1 MGQLMLINPRK
12 RRATKKRKIRRNP
25 AAKAAPR
32 VAAKSNPIRRR
43 RRPAVAA
50 YRSIRRRARRNPD
63 GRLMGQIMNAAVGGA
78 GAVAVDVI
86 QGYLPL
92 PTALRTGYMPY
103 VVKAGL
109 GFALG
114 AFGRDILGQNAAR
127 MGAGAMTVALYGA
140 LKQLTAGVLPGASVA
155 SGATVAGL
163 GYGSPTPVLGEYLT
177 GPGSRMN
184 GLGAYITG
192 TGSPD
197 NMGMS
202 ASAFGHY

>member
-12 RRATKKRKIRRNP
+12 RRVATKKRKVRRNP
-25 AAKAAPR
+25 VAKVAPR
-32 VAAKSNPIRRR
+32 VAAKSNPSRR

-50 YRSIRRRARRNPD
+50 YRAIRRKARRNPD

-114 AFGRDILGQNAAR
+114 AFGRGILGQNAAR

-140 LKQLTAGVLPGASVA
+140 LKQLTAGVLPGATVA
-155 SGATVAGL
+155 TGAAVAGL
-163 GYGSPTPVLGEYLT
+163 GYGSPTPVLGEYIT

-197 NMGMS
+197 SMGMS
-202 ASAFGHY
+202 ASGFGNY